1 MPHRGLFCESRF
13 LLTSNF
19 HFVEQ
24 EFEFAKLLKPTET
37 YEPKEKI
44 IKYPFNLDFFQ
55 RAAIVCLENR
65 EHVFVAAHTSA
76 GKTVVAEW
84 AIMLAVSNLRK
95 AIYTSPIKVREKSQ
109 SCICIMS
116 ACKSKF
122 PIISNLLVVFQQI
135 ILVWV
140 HCLK

>member
-1 MPHRGLFCESRF
+1 MCFDIRALPRASFVDKNGGCLMIFGCLALQFCDVSER
-13 LLTSNF
+13 
-19 HFVEQ
+19 

-44 IKYPFNLDFFQ
+44 IKYPFKLDFFQ

-95 AIYTSPIKVREKSQ
+95 AIYTSPIKVSKKSV
-109 SCICIMS
+109 
-116 ACKSKF
+116 
-122 PIISNLLVVFQQI
+122 PT
-135 ILVWV
+135 
-140 HCLK
+140 